1 MDRRALAIRFALG
14 PAAIV
19 AVFFFLEKTR
29 PFAEV
34 WKPLLLYYTVAIPAF
49 LLIDKLKARSHADRP
64 DPRPAGPGPD
74 RDAGE
79 RATHG
84 GQA

>member
-1 MDRRALAIRFALG
+1 MDRRALAIRFVLG

-34 WKPLLLYYTVAIPAF
+34 WKPLLLYYAVAIPAF
-49 LLIDKLKARSHADRP
+49 LLIDKLKARRH
-64 DPRPAGPGPD
+64 DP
-74 RDAGE
+74 
-79 RATHG
+79 G
-84 GQA
+84 GVNHRTGAPP